1 MNDLQAFLYPRSRY
15 YGEVKPQNLVFN
27 ANLQEFSQRV
37 SLITNLATNGK
48 LSPEEAYTQV
58 EALWQQ
64 LHTSKNQLRIGQSFG
79 EQLGGGAPSSCS

>member
-1 MNDLQAFLYPRSRY
+1 MNNLQDFLYPPARY
-15 YGEVKPQNLVFN
+15 HGEFKPQNLVFN

-37 SLITNLATNGK
+37 SLIANLATNAK

-64 LHTSKNQLRIGQSFG
+64 LHTSKK
-79 EQLGGGAPSSCS
+79 QLGIG

>member
-1 MNDLQAFLYPRSRY
+1 MNDLEDFLYPPTRY

-37 SLITNLATNGK
+37 SLIANLATNGK
-48 LSPEEAYTQV
+48 LSPAEAYTQV

-64 LHTSKNQLRIGQSFG
+64 LQTSKKH
-79 EQLGGGAPSSCS
+79 LGIR